1 VRGRTVTIIA
11 MGALGLDGALLILA
25 GLTSERSVLALL
37 GVACLA
43 GAAWVWWYW
52 KRYRRLLQE
61 LRHDRAA
68 LGREAEELRRLVRQ
82 EKS

>member
-1 VRGRTVTIIA
+1 

-25 GLTSERSVLALL
+25 GMATDRSLLTLI

-43 GAAWVWWYW
+43 GAAGVWWYW

-61 LRHDRAA
+61 LRHERAA
-68 LGREAEELRRLVRQ
+68 LGREAEELQRLLRR
-82 EKS
+82 EPG